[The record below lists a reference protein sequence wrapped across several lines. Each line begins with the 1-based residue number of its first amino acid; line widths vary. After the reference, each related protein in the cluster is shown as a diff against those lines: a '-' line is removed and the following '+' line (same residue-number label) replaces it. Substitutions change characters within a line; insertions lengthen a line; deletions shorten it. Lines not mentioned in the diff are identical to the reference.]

1 MSTNMAIDNFLATYG
16 TLAPG
21 QPNHRQ
27 LASLSGVWMTGSVK
41 GRLVN
46 KGWGSA
52 LGYPALIPDD
62 AGYRVDVHVLVSSDL
77 PSHWSRLDAF
87 EGNEYQRVAIQV
99 ETAESIFDA
108 WIYVEAP
115 SISN

>member
-1 MSTNMAIDNFLATYG
+1 MHAHMGIDNFLATYG

-21 QPNHRQ
+21 QPNHHQ

-46 KGWGSA
+46 KGWGAA
-52 LGYPALIPDD
+52 LGYPALVPDD
-62 AGYRVDVHVLVSSDL
+62 AGYRVDVHMFVSSDL
-77 PSHWSRLDAF
+77 PSVWARLDAF

-99 ETAESIFDA
+99 DTADGIFDA
-108 WIYVEAP
+108 WIYVDAP
-115 SISN
+115 QLP

>member
-1 MSTNMAIDNFLATYG
+1 MTIDNFLATYG

-21 QPNHRQ
+21 QPNHHQ
-27 LASLSGVWMTGSVK
+27 LSSLSGSWLAGTVK
-41 GRLVN
+41 GKLVN
-46 KGWGSA
+46 RGWASA
-52 LGYPALIPDD
+52 IGYPALVPDD
-62 AGYRVDVHVLVSSDL
+62 AGCRVEVHVLVSVDL

-99 ETAESIFDA
+99 ETEESTFDA

-115 SISN
+115 SKSN